1 MSLFGQ
7 TLILYLVVGAGVAG
21 AVYLTQRAG
30 GLPARWFPVATAVLF
45 WPLYL
50 PVLLSSGRTGTGASA
65 GTPPRDELTAAI
77 GQVDAELGAALGSL
91 DGWAEEVL
99 VREKVRLRDLSAA
112 WLAQAKRI
120 RDMDRVLAQPEYSGG
135 DLPELSSAARTS
147 TDGDRLQ
154 SCRQARRDNVERLR
168 RLRQRA
174 YDDLMGSLAWVRELV
189 SMIHLA
195 KFSGAPAA
203 RAEEL
208 VAQIAAAVEG
218 LSELTWQ
225 EGRSIAGQGTCES
238 AFRADTSHDNRSEG
252 IAHAEGETARGQAA
266 GD

>member
-21 AVYLTQRAG
+21 AVYLTHGTGRG
-30 GLPARWFPVATAVLF
+30 TGRWILIATAVPF
-45 WPLYL
+45 WPLYVPL
-50 PVLLSSGRTGTGASA
+50 LLATGRPSMGEPAKAAPV
-65 GTPPRDELTAAI
+65 PQDELAAAI
-77 GQVDAELGAALGSL
+77 GRVDAELGAALGSL

-99 VREKVRLRDLSAA
+99 IREKVRLRDLRAA
-112 WLAQAKRI
+112 WLAQAQRI
-120 RDMDRVLAQPEYSGG
+120 REMDHVLARPEYTEEPV
-135 DLPELSSAARTS
+135 PECAAAE
-147 TDGDRLQ
+147 DRLFH
-154 SCRQARRDNVERLR
+154 SRQARSQNVERLR
-168 RLRQRA
+168 RLRQCA
-174 YDDLMGSLAWVRELV
+174 HDDLMGNLAWVRELV

-225 EGRSIAGQGTCES
+225 E
-238 AFRADTSHDNRSEG
+238 
-252 IAHAEGETARGQAA
+252 ETAGSGGTDR
-266 GD
+266 

>member
-1 MSLFGQ
+1 MGAMSLFGQ

-21 AVYLTQRAG
+21 AVYLTARAG
-30 GLPARWFPVATAVLF
+30 GRPGHWFLVATAVLF

-50 PVLLSSGRTGTGASA
+50 PMLLSSARTAESSDA
-65 GTPPRDELTAAI
+65 PPAPPDELTVAI
-77 GQVDAELGAALGSL
+77 SQVDAELAAALGSL

-99 VREKVRLRDLSAA
+99 IREKVRLRDLSAA
-112 WLAQAKRI
+112 WLAQARRI
-120 RDMDRVLAQPEYSGG
+120 REMDRVLAQPEYAGEDFSE
-135 DLPELSSAARTS
+135 LPPAPQVSAA
-147 TDGDRLQ
+147 GDRLQ
-154 SCRQARRDNVERLR
+154 SCRQARRQNVERLR

-225 EGRSIAGQGTCES
+225 EES
-238 AFRADTSHDNRSEG
+238 SC
-252 IAHAEGETARGQAA
+252 
-266 GD
+266 

>member
-21 AVYLTQRAG
+21 AVYLTEGTGRG
-30 GLPARWFPVATAVLF
+30 PGRWFRVASAVPF

-50 PVLLSSGRTGTGASA
+50 PLLLALGRTDTGETSDA
-65 GTPPRDELTAAI
+65 PPVPEDDLTAAI
-77 GQVDAELGAALGSL
+77 NQVDAELAAALGGL

-99 VREKVRLRDLSAA
+99 VREKVRLRELSAA

-120 RDMDRVLAQPEYSGG
+120 REMDRVLAQPEYA
-135 DLPELSSAARTS
+135 EENLSASPPATGKS
-147 TDGDRLQ
+147 TADDRLRN
-154 SCRQARRDNVERLR
+154 SRQARRQNVERLR

-174 YDDLMGSLAWVRELV
+174 HDDLMGSLAWVRELV

-225 EGRSIAGQGTCES
+225 EEPDIS
-238 AFRADTSHDNRSEG
+238 SEY
-252 IAHAEGETARGQAA
+252 AVNEYSSER
-266 GD
+266 

>member
-1 MSLFGQ
+1 MSLFNQ
-7 TLILYLVVGAGVAG
+7 TLILYVVVGAGVAG
-21 AVYLTQRAG
+21 AVYLTDRARQG
-30 GLPARWFPVATAVLF
+30 AGRWFLVATAVLF

-50 PVLLSSGRTGTGASA
+50 PALLTWGRADA
-65 GTPPRDELTAAI
+65 VIPADAPIPQDELTIAI
-77 GQVDAELGAALGSL
+77 GQVNAELHAALGSL

-99 VREKVRLRDLSAA
+99 MREQGRLGDLSAA

-120 RDMDRVLAQPEYSGG
+120 SAMDRVLAQPEYGG
-135 DLPELSSAARTS
+135 ENDLETAPGTTAV
-147 TDGDRLQ
+147 GDRVQ
-154 SCRQARRDNVERLR
+154 TFRQARRQNVERLR

-174 YDDLMGSLAWVRELV
+174 HDDLVGSLAWVRELV

-203 RAEEL
+203 RTEEL

-225 EGRSIAGQGTCES
+225 EEPTNEERCTWGPPP
-238 AFRADTSHDNRSEG
+238 
-252 IAHAEGETARGQAA
+252 
-266 GD
+266 